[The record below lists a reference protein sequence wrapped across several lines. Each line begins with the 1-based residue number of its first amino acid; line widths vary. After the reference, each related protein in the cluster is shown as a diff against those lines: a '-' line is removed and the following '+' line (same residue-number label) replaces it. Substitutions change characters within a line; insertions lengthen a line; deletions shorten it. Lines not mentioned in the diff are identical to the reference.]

1 MLKFC
6 SKLSTVALAA
16 VATVAAVLPLATAA
30 AAVSRVYELLYK
42 QLTDQKISYALGANT
57 LTTLIP
63 MLYAS
68 LDVVSRELIGLIPSV
83 TRDSTLARAAKG
95 QSVTSPIAPVVTA
108 TDIVPGVTA
117 PNDGDQVI
125 GNMAMTISKSRMVP
139 IRWNGEEQLGL
150 ATGVGY
156 RGILADQF
164 TQAFRALANEM
175 ENDLFVTAYRNAS
188 RAYGTPGTA
197 PFGIPNDLSDFAA
210 MAQILD
216 DNGVP
221 AGNRHL
227 AMGSAAMANIRGK
240 QSVLFKVNEAGTDEL
255 LRQGT
260 IGRVEG
266 FNLHNSAA
274 IKPIVKGTGT
284 LYTTN
289 ATGYA
294 VGATAITLISGSG
307 TVNPGDIVTFAGDV
321 NKYAVVGGVAAPGV
335 VVIGGPGLRVA
346 IPAAATAMT
355 VGASYTPNIAFG
367 SGGLVLATRLPAVPL
382 DLDGNANDMADDR
395 KTVQDPVS
403 GIAFEISTY
412 RQYRQIKFEVAAAWG
427 TGSAKSDQVAIL
439 QG

>member
-1 MLKFC
+1 MKYA
-6 SKLSTVALAA
+6 SKLRVVALASI
-16 VATVAAVLPLATAA
+16 ATCAAVLPIGTAA
-30 AAVSRVYELLYK
+30 AAVSRVYELLFK
-42 QLTDQKISYALGANT
+42 RLGDMTPSYALGANT
-57 LTTLIP
+57 LTPLIP
-63 MLYAS
+63 MLYAQ

-83 TRDSTLARAAKG
+83 TRDATVARAAKG
-95 QSVTSPIAPVVTA
+95 QSVTSPVAPVVTA

-125 GNMAMTISKSRMVP
+125 GNMQMTITKSRMVP
-139 IRWNGEEQLGL
+139 IRWNGEEQLAL
-150 ATGVGY
+150 ATGTGY

-175 ENDLFVTAYRNAS
+175 ENDLFVQAYRNAS

-197 PFGIPNDLSDFAA
+197 PFGIANDLSDFAA

-221 AGNRHL
+221 LSNRHM
-227 AMGSAAMANIRGK
+227 AIGSSAMANIRGK
-240 QSVLFKVNEAGTDEL
+240 QSVLFKANEAGTDEL

-274 IKPIVKGTGT
+274 IKMIVKGTGAA
-284 LYTTN
+284 YTTSG
-289 ATGYA
+289 AALA
-294 VGATAITLISGSG
+294 VGATAIPLITGTG
-307 TVNPGDIVTFAGDV
+307 TVNPGDVVTFAGDT
-321 NKYAVVGGVAAPGV
+321 NKYMVVSGVAAPGTIT
-335 VVIGGPGLRVA
+335 IGMPGLRVA
-346 IPAAATAMT
+346 IPAAATAVT

-367 SGGLVLATRLPAVPL
+367 GGGLVLATRLPAVPV
-382 DLDGNANDMADDR
+382 DLNGNAKDMADDR
-395 KTVQDPVS
+395 KTIQDPVS

-412 RQYRQIKFEVAAAWG
+412 LQYRQIKFEVAAAWG
-427 TGSAKSDQVAIL
+427 TGSAKQEQVAIL